1 MPEFLL
7 TTLVTA
13 LSLLIVDILF
23 SSVSISNFP
32 TAIIAAIVLG
42 LINGSIRPVLSLLSL
57 PINLLTL
64 GLFSFVVN
72 GICFWLAGVVVPGFS
87 VNGIAAIILGPVV
100 LSLGTTFLN
109 SYFAD
114 RTFPSLANLTNS
126 EKSLEPDRK

>member
-1 MPEFLL
+1 MPGFLL

-72 GICFWLAGVVVPGFS
+72 GICFWLAGVLVPGFS
-87 VNGIAAIILGPVV
+87 INGIAAIILGPVV

-114 RTFPSLANLTNS
+114 RTFPSLANLTNP